1 MSRHKNKKICQV
13 NTMLFTQEGTGL
25 TRIYPKGF
33 CKPVWDI
40 RNSYEV
46 LGIPLRIEP
55 VVCWEQAMGFW
66 CLLFTNI
73 FIIQH
78 HFLFVNTK
86 NKIFNDFFIRY
97 FYKSFTM
104 NSIFRLSPIERCFY
118 FCRSFKRS
126 TGHSRTTVLLTC
138 WLLFLCLF
146 AVKKENYSSS
156 SVSGLYSSNSPG

>member
-1 MSRHKNKKICQV
+1 MRYSEYLCGLSLSFAGNKRWAFGV
-13 NTMLFTQEGTGL
+13 YF
-25 TRIYPKGF
+25 
-33 CKPVWDI
+33 
-40 RNSYEV
+40 
-46 LGIPLRIEP
+46 
-55 VVCWEQAMGFW
+55 
-66 CLLFTNI
+66 FTNI

-97 FYKSFTM
+97 FCNSFAMSST
-104 NSIFRLSPIERCFY
+104 FRLSPIERCFH

-146 AVKKENYSSS
+146 AVRKENHSSS
-156 SVSGLYSSNSPG
+156 SVSGLYSSSSPG

>member
-1 MSRHKNKKICQV
+1 MRYLEYLCGLSLSFAGNKRWAFGV
-13 NTMLFTQEGTGL
+13 YF
-25 TRIYPKGF
+25 
-33 CKPVWDI
+33 
-40 RNSYEV
+40 
-46 LGIPLRIEP
+46 
-55 VVCWEQAMGFW
+55 
-66 CLLFTNI
+66 FTNI

-97 FYKSFTM
+97 FCNSFAMSST
-104 NSIFRLSPIERCFY
+104 FRLSPIERCFH

-146 AVKKENYSSS
+146 AVRKEMDIIFIYRIYAFLRKPSLNYFAIC
-156 SVSGLYSSNSPG
+156 VPKAIE